1 MAVNDLDISNSKI
14 LIVDDEERN
23 RRLLSKWLVEE
34 GYECHSA
41 SSGRSALSLVLAIE
55 PDLILLDLMMPG
67 MDGFQVAAQ
76 LKENPV
82 SNNIPIIMVT
92 ALTDKESM
100 IRGLSFGAE
109 EFLSKP
115 VEANELQI
123 RVRNMLRL
131 KKASDQL
138 RNQNV
143 LLEDK
148 VRERTRELK
157 EGYLSTLEALGKAAD
172 YRDDETGAHVRRI
185 SYYSHALAT
194 RMRQDEEFCEMIFHA
209 SPLHDV
215 GKIGTP
221 DSILFKQGGLTD
233 EEWGIMRN
241 HTVVGAQ
248 ILSTLHSP
256 ITDMGREIALNHH
269 ERWDGTG
276 YPNGKARE
284 QSPLPARIM
293 SICDVYDA
301 LRSKR
306 PYKEAFSHNKSMSI
320 ILEGDGRTL
329 PKHFDPKVL
338 YAIEHCADQF
348 DEIFNRHVE
357 ESEV

>member
-1 MAVNDLDISNSKI
+1 MHEIDISKSKI

-23 RRLLSKWLVEE
+23 RRLLNKRLVEE

-41 SSGRSALSLVLAIE
+41 SSGSSALSLAQAID
-55 PDLILLDLMMPG
+55 PDLILLDLMMPD
-67 MDGFQVAAQ
+67 MDGFHVAAQ
-76 LKENPV
+76 LKKQPATA
-82 SNNIPIIMVT
+82 SIPIILVT
-92 ALTDKESM
+92 SLTDKPSM

-115 VEANELQI
+115 VDSNELQI

-138 RNQNV
+138 RNQNEM
-143 LLEDK
+143 LEGK
-148 VRERTRELK
+148 VRERTKELK
-157 EGYLSTLEALGKAAD
+157 DGFLSMLEALGKAAD

-185 SYYSHALAT
+185 SYYSHALA
-194 RMRQDEEFCEMIFHA
+194 RHMGQSQDFCEMIFRA
-209 SPLHDV
+209 SPLHDI

-221 DSILFKQGGLTD
+221 DHILYKQGSLSD
-233 EEWGIMRN
+233 EEWVIMRN
-241 HTVVGAQ
+241 HTVDGAK
-248 ILSTLHSP
+248 ILSSLHSP
-256 ITDMGREIALNHH
+256 ITNMGRDIALNHH

-276 YPNGKARE
+276 YPNGKVGEA
-284 QSPLPARIM
+284 SPLPARIM

-306 PYKEAFSHNKSMSI
+306 PYKEAFSHQKSMGI
-320 ILEGDGRTL
+320 ILEGDDRTL

-338 YAIEHCADQF
+338 HAMELCADQF
-348 DEIFNRHVE
+348 E
-357 ESEV
+357 ETFSRLTDG